1 MPLGFD
7 FGETKKKVTEPKP
20 EPKSQTFAEE
30 GQSHYMAPAMR
41 QYLTEKWHS
50 STDEERQLT
59 VSIRSRKG
67 MRCHICGR
75 FGYFREICPTGCE
88 SPPPT
93 PDSMAS
99 TPPAT
104 PPPSPP
110 GLGIMWGSIGF
121 AADEYISP
129 QKMKEEKDKKGIVM
143 KADLRPLRENSVEAK
158 EDMRVSDYSIGGFEF
173 FAHAEEGYS
182 RSIPEL
188 SLHQVLRRLMRLLE
202 RDLIRN
208 AEKLENE
215 YDVTLLH
222 PPHEKD
228 RDVFYTEAIGKI
240 KKHKEYFIKKALK
253 DERTARLAYKFQGQL
268 RPDDQLDGIFRGSK
282 GGMQDLSLYKT
293 NPKAGASQHSKI
305 GWKSNLA
312 KYDQLAVSDPTA
324 LAKAEAVEKLFK
336 DQGAWTENQ
345 RKDMMFRNDRYE
357 HLVHVIREEMKLE
370 HARES
375 KELDAKVKGFKEG
388 KAAQMEI
395 WLERLNAI
403 DEIMVMLKEYGIT
416 GALDEADLLLYQVD
430 KWTDEM
436 KRHIPANRSR
446 REKRSAAKE
455 GDDDGS
461 VGGDIRGGNKGELG
475 EGEGHHSN
483 AFLSIADA
491 VHKENEA
498 QKNKG
503 SQGGMPGTADTEKSG
518 RGRSRGGKKEAKKEN
533 EMDGVKTVGNAMMS
547 AGASPYYEADV
558 AIERHKKLSERLSK
572 HWKAGL
578 VKKDDHA
585 SLGSAPGSRLSP
597 SRGDDGSIE
606 SMEGSDDDDD
616 NDGDVYGDDRS
627 LAYSED
633 GSSVGSSNFN
643 QSINASPSRALSDK
657 TSVSFIRNGRVRII
671 PNSTPVMSRQKVS
684 TKVTMKQEE
693 YDELVEAA
701 KRRNRVKKELRK
713 KYKNSKRQMGEDEVL
728 DKQDDAA
735 REAKALQVEEKRKTH
750 QGWKPRKWHV
760 VAKKSPHLIDEE
772 RMAEARRTFVA
783 AGLKKNIR
791 KGRQDDLA
799 WAVPSLI
806 PVPGAFEGD
815 DTQRLNSYAGAKI
828 VDGLQGR
835 MVNDMGHTERKLL
848 PLYVRNTLIEVN
860 GTSPNGDQTQE
871 VLSKDR
877 RYSHYHGRPFVR
889 FEPGKELMDS
899 RKFIEEQGKG
909 FGPNKKDKE
918 DRLAPL
924 REEQQRQATLKR
936 IESERYKPMNRS
948 LVRIVFG
955 KPLGNPKDLMFAD
968 HGV

>member
-7 FGETKKKVTEPKP
+7 LGETKKKEKAPRP

-41 QYLTEKWHS
+41 KYLTEKWHN
-50 STDEERQLT
+50 STDEERKQV

-99 TPPAT
+99 TPPVT

-110 GLGIMWGSIGF
+110 GLGVMWGNIGF
-121 AADEYISP
+121 AAEEYISP
-129 QKMKEEKDKKGIVM
+129 QKMKEEKEKKGIVM

-182 RSIPEL
+182 RTIPEL

-268 RPDDQLDGIFRGSK
+268 RSDDQLDVIFRGATD
-282 GGMQDLSLYKT
+282 GMQDLSLYKT
-293 NPKAGASQHSKI
+293 DPKAGASQHSKI

-312 KYDQLAVSDPTA
+312 RYDQLAVSDPTA
-324 LAKAEAVEKLFK
+324 LAKAEAVEKLFR
-336 DQGAWTENQ
+336 DQGAWTEKQ

-357 HLVHVIREEMKLE
+357 HLVHIIREEMKLE
-370 HARES
+370 HAREA
-375 KELDAKVKGFKEG
+375 KELEAKVKGFKEG

-430 KWTDEM
+430 KWTEEM
-436 KRHIPANRSR
+436 KKHVPANRSR
-446 REKRSAAKE
+446 RQKRNAKC
-455 GDDDGS
+455 DDDDDTE
-461 VGGDIRGGNKGELG
+461 VGNFRGGSKGELG

-483 AFLSIADA
+483 AFLSVADA
-491 VHKENEA
+491 VHKEHEA
-498 QKNKG
+498 EKNKG
-503 SQGGMPGTADTEKSG
+503 LSNVPDTADTEKTG
-518 RGRSRGGKKEAKKEN
+518 RVRSRGKKREKN
-533 EMDGVKTVGNAMMS
+533 VSSEMDGVKTIGNAMMS
-547 AGASPYYEADV
+547 AGASPYYESDV

-572 HWKAGL
+572 HWKTSLA
-578 VKKDDHA
+578 KKDGA
-585 SLGSAPGSRLSP
+585 SSLGGTASIRTSP
-597 SRGDDGSIE
+597 AHGEDASIE
-606 SMEGSDDDDD
+606 SVEEDEEDEEEDYD
-616 NDGDVYGDDRS
+616 NNS

-633 GSSVGSSNFN
+633 GSTVEPVGP
-643 QSINASPSRALSDK
+643 SPSRLSNK
-657 TSVSFIRNGRVRII
+657 TSVSFIRNGRVRIV
-671 PNSTPVMSRQKVS
+671 PNSTPVMSRQKVN
-684 TKVTMKQEE
+684 TKVIMKQEE
-693 YDELVEAA
+693 YDDLMGAA
-701 KRRNRVKKELRK
+701 SRRKGVKRELRK
-713 KYKNSKRQMGEDEVL
+713 KYKNSKMSMPEDEVL
-728 DKQDDAA
+728 DKQDDAE
-735 REAKALQVEEKRKTH
+735 REAKALQVEEKRRTH

-760 VAKKSPHLIDEE
+760 VAKKSPHAIDQE

-783 AGLKKNIR
+783 AGLEKNIR

-860 GTSPNGDQTQE
+860 GTSANGDQTQE

-877 RYSHYHGRPFVR
+877 RYSHYHGRPLVR
-889 FEPGKELMDS
+889 FEPGHELIDS
-899 RKFIEEQGKG
+899 RKFLEERGKG
-909 FGPNKKDKE
+909 FGPNMKDRADK
-918 DRLAPL
+918 LAPL
-924 REEQQRQATLKR
+924 KEEQQRQATSKR
-936 IESERYKPMNRS
+936 IEEQRYQPMNRS
-948 LVRIVFG
+948 LVRLVFG
-955 KPLGNPKDLMFAD
+955 KPLGNPKDLMFSETKL
-968 HGV
+968 